1 MPRVSAY
8 AGRAN
13 WTHSGVDCDDDVS
26 ACAPHK
32 IDGLYRVDHLDRQ
45 EDRDVMEPTNLLES
59 CDRMFDFGQK
69 HLNDPFVPDGI
80 RSGSAG
86 DARTGAQFSRW
97 KSSLGR

>member
-1 MPRVSAY
+1 MDLTGLVYPVRFGGFLRVQHGNA
-8 AGRAN
+8 AAI
-13 WTHSGVDCDDDVS
+13 TAMKEDFF
-26 ACAPHK
+26 
-32 IDGLYRVDHLDRQ
+32 YRVDHLDRQ

-69 HLNDPFVPDGI
+69 HLNDLFVLDGI

>member
-1 MPRVSAY
+1 
-8 AGRAN
+8 
-13 WTHSGVDCDDDVS
+13 
-26 ACAPHK
+26 
-32 IDGLYRVDHLDRQ
+32 
-45 EDRDVMEPTNLLES
+45 MEPTNLLEF

-69 HLNDPFVPDGI
+69 HLNDLFVPDGI